1 MVGFVGIVIFWM
13 VALWL
18 LEQGIS
24 KLIQKRKQ
32 G

>member
-1 MVGFVGIVIFWM
+1 MVGFVSIVIFWM

-18 LEQGIS
+18 LEQGIG

-32 G
+32 S

>member
-13 VALWL
+13 VLLWL
-18 LEQGIS
+18 LEQGID

-32 G
+32 S